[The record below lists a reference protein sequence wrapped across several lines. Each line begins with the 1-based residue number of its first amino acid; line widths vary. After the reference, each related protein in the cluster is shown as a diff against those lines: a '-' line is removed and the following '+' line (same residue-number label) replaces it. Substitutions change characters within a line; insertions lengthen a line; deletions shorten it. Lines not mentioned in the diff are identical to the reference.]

1 MTMEPA
7 EPHGTRTFSAWLKS
21 IAARAGAGSPADLR
35 SLLARH
41 GCHCTAETVAD
52 WLDARSE
59 PGLAKM
65 REAIV
70 ALRKA
75 LPDID
80 VWEEYR
86 QYLEGQEP
94 PEAPQKAELE
104 EAGRLLDELIEKDP
118 RLPPRLT

>member
-1 MTMEPA
+1 MERAPSQD
-7 EPHGTRTFSAWLKS
+7 GRRFSAWLKS
-21 IAARAGAGSPADLR
+21 IAGRAGAASPSELQR
-35 SLLARH
+35 VLASH
-41 GCHCTAETVAD
+41 GCHCTTATVAA
-52 WLDARSE
+52 WLEARSE
-59 PGLAKM
+59 PGPAKM

-70 ALRKA
+70 ALNKA

-86 QYLEGQEP
+86 QYLQGREA

-104 EAGRLLDELIEKDP
+104 EAGRLLDDVIAKDP